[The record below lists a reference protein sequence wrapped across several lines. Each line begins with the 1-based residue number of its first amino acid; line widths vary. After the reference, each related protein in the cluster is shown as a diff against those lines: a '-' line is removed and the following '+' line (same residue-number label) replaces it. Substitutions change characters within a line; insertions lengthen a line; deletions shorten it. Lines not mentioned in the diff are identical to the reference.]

1 MLIPDS
7 ETEEHWRN
15 DYPDE
20 LSDDEDEE
28 VLYGGGAAQGRGG
41 GGGRMRDYYNDEV
54 VSIDSSSDPS
64 EGDDDALCYTRD
76 EGEEGVANR
85 HGSAYARFKSK
96 IMRDF
101 ASMKLGQDEQVGSS
115 SSESDDDI
123 VDEDDRV
130 ALEDGLDY

>member
-1 MLIPDS
+1 MLIL

-54 VSIDSSSDPS
+54 VSIDSGSDPN
-64 EGDDDALCYTRD
+64 EGHEGLCYTRD

-101 ASMKLGQDEQVGSS
+101 ANMGLDKKNGEESGET
-115 SSESDDDI
+115 SDDDDI
-123 VDEDDRV
+123 DEDDRI
-130 ALEDGLDY
+130 ALEDGLD

>member
-1 MLIPDS
+1 MLIPVF

-28 VLYGGGAAQGRGG
+28 VLYGVVAQGR

-54 VSIDSSSDPS
+54 VSLDSGSDPS
-64 EGDDDALCYTRD
+64 EGNDDVEGLCYTR
-76 EGEEGVANR
+76 EEGVANR

-101 ASMKLGQDEQVGSS
+101 ASMGLDDKVGEE
-115 SSESDDDI
+115 SSETSDDDDI
-123 VDEDDRV
+123 DEDDRI
-130 ALEDGLDY
+130 ALEDGLD

>member
-28 VLYGGGAAQGRGG
+28 VLYGGGATQGRG

-54 VSIDSSSDPS
+54 VSIDSGSDPS
-64 EGDDDALCYTRD
+64 EGHEDALCYTRD
-76 EGEEGVANR
+76 EGEEGVAKR

-101 ASMKLGQDEQVGSS
+101 ASMGLDDKNGEE
-115 SSESDDDI
+115 SSETSDDDDI
-123 VDEDDRV
+123 DEDDRI
-130 ALEDGLDY
+130 ALEDGLE